1 MIDGKQ
7 SRSGRGAAARMS
19 SVTSFIQYLYNGA
32 GRRTAEGR
40 VRCINWI
47 DDTWSGILLYAD
59 DIVMMAEDGEQLQRM
74 LDVAGDNGNLSLIV
88 ENVK

>member
-1 MIDGKQ
+1 
-7 SRSGRGAAARMS
+7 MS

-32 GRRTAEGR
+32 GRRTAEGMYW
-40 VRCINWI
+40 V
-47 DDTWSGILLYAD
+47 DDTWSGILLYAN

-74 LDVAGDNGNLSLIV
+74 LDVAGDYGNLGFIV